1 MWEFIRERSASRD
14 AERRNDY
21 FKDLIVTEKRF
32 AFVNDAAEREYKE
45 LPKDVQFEFGAS
57 LRAIQENKKPFL
69 NITSLSSIGAGIIEL
84 KINGHPAFRCIYI
97 AKFLNTVVVLHSFEK
112 TTNGVDKQAMKTAK
126 ARYKELKGELK
137 N

>member
-1 MWEFIRERSASRD
+1 
-14 AERRNDY
+14 
-21 FKDLIVTEKRF
+21 VTEKRF

-97 AKFLNTVVVLHSFEK
+97 AKYLNTVFVLHSFEK

-137 N
+137 IK